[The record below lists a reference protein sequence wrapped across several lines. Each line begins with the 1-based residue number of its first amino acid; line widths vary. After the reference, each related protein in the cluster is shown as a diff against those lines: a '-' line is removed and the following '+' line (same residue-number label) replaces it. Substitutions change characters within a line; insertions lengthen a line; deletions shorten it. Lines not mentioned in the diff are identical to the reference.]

1 MCYDNAQWKVLLL
14 LLLLASGYTSFKT
27 KHSIKNF
34 PHDYPL
40 SLSLSLSLFEENTKN
55 LFVAYNAIMVD
66 I

>member
-1 MCYDNAQWKVLLL
+1 MYYDNAQWKVLL

-40 SLSLSLSLFEENTKN
+40 SLSLFEENTKN